1 MMDNKNKKQPDEM
14 KNFRFHL
21 YFLKHH
27 YIFPEKQ
34 AYKHWGC
41 NPTNTDVKNKMPF
54 IDKALQFNRRCYTL

>member
-34 AYKHWGC
+34 AHKHWGC
-41 NPTNTDVKNKMPF
+41 NPTNNDVKIRLLIKHYSL
-54 IDKALQFNRRCYTL
+54 IKDVTY